1 MNLHKRLLWLK
12 RFFLYAVSYYLAEKP
27 RGLDFSKRSKRN
39 NSYSMSTG
47 YALTSYRAL
56 RNILYEIPYDSNSS
70 FLDVG
75 GGKGGTC
82 VSAIK
87 LGFGNA
93 CSIEVEQYLH
103 DIATKNIDILNLQQ
117 RIKLVNI
124 DAFEYTDYGRYSH
137 IFMFNLLKDR
147 GHEQLLHHIVTCLGK
162 SKPAQLK
169 TFYLSIYGEIDI
181 DMLLS
186 GLSVPPNSNISID
199 QIRDDI
205 CPFRGNNIR
214 VFLVNVK

>member
-1 MNLHKRLLWLK
+1 M
-12 RFFLYAVSYYLAEKP
+12 
-27 RGLDFSKRSKRN
+27 
-39 NSYSMSTG
+39 
-47 YALTSYRAL
+47 
-56 RNILYEIPYDSNSS
+56 
-70 FLDVG
+70 
-75 GGKGGTC
+75 
-82 VSAIK
+82 SAIK